1 MAHIALYRE
10 FRPQRFSDVV
20 GQEHITRTLRNALVQ
35 GRLHHAYLLSGPRG
49 TGKTTVARIL
59 AKAVNCLNL
68 RDGEPCNECEPC
80 RRITSGQTMDI
91 IEIDAASNRGIDE
104 IRDLRDKVKYAPVDL
119 KYKVYIIDEV
129 HMLSEPAFNALLK
142 TLEEPPAHVLFVLA
156 TTEKQKLPITILSR
170 CQAFDYHRLSTEE
183 IVKRLQEV
191 CATQG
196 MKASSEALAA
206 MARQADGGMRDALS
220 LLDQVMAYAADGEI
234 TLEMTLAVL
243 GSAPL
248 DQFLRLDGQLAGG
261 DVGGAL
267 LWLDEMVRTG
277 KDLRQLVRDYLAHL
291 RDLLLVKVDS
301 GGQVLNLPPQALAQV
316 REQAAQF
323 TQDRIISAIR
333 LLGQSETEL
342 RLSASP
348 RLLVEV
354 ALIRLAALF
363 TCRDDEARADP
374 VDARPAAPAGSAA
387 QRRSSARGGGAPAT
401 GAAATGQQVAGQ
413 FGSGAQVADT
423 VAPGRQAGDRAA
435 SAGQAAFDPQATD
448 GAESAPGTPGAG
460 PVPGGAAGQPP
471 LGPEADR
478 VAQAW
483 ERVLELVRKHRP
495 STYNLL
501 SNSARIGGLRGSLL
515 YIVATSPVFAQLL
528 RRPQDKAIVEKALE
542 RAGMAGLTVE
552 ILAPDEAQ
560 AKLAGLN
567 TTAPAAPPPAS
578 GGSPGAEGGNPGA
591 AQGGDNPLMDR
602 LRSLFPPDVIHE
614 IEEEDS

>member
-1 MAHIALYRE
+1 VAHIALYRE

-59 AKAVNCLNL
+59 AKAVNCLNPC
-68 RDGEPCNECEPC
+68 DGEPCNECEPC
-80 RRITSGQTMDI
+80 RRITSGQTMDV

-142 TLEEPPAHVLFVLA
+142 TLEEPPPHVLFILA

-183 IVKRLQEV
+183 IVARLREV
-191 CATQG
+191 CSAQG

-206 MARQADGGMRDALS
+206 IARQADGGMRDALS

-248 DQFLRLDGQLAGG
+248 DQFLRLDRQLAGG

-267 LWLDEMVRTG
+267 LWLDEMVRMG
-277 KDLRQLVRDYLAHL
+277 KDLRQLVRDYLAHQ
-291 RDLLLVKVDS
+291 RDLLLVKVDP
-301 GGQVLNLPPQALAQV
+301 GGQVLGLPPQTLAQV

-323 TQDRIISAIR
+323 TQDQIISAIR

-354 ALIRLAALF
+354 ALIRLASLF
-363 TCRDDEARADP
+363 TGRDEEARGGP
-374 VDARPAAPAGSAA
+374 PDARPTAPDGPGPGP
-387 QRRSSARGGGAPAT
+387 RPPARGGGAAEEPTPRVAPAPPVQST
-401 GAAATGQQVAGQ
+401 TAGATAVGGAA
-413 FGSGAQVADT
+413 
-423 VAPGRQAGDRAA
+423 
-435 SAGQAAFDPQATD
+435 
-448 GAESAPGTPGAG
+448 
-460 PVPGGAAGQPP
+460 AAGQPP
-471 LGPEADR
+471 LGPDSDR
-478 VAQAW
+478 VVQAW
-483 ERVLELVRKHRP
+483 ERVLELVRKARP

-501 SNSARIGGLRGSLL
+501 SNSARIGGVRGSLL

-528 RRPQDKAIVEKALE
+528 RRPQDTAIVEKALE
-542 RAGMAGLTVE
+542 RAGLAGMRVE

-560 AKLAGLN
+560 AKLAAIG
-567 TTAPAAPPPAS
+567 PAAPAS
-578 GGSPGAEGGNPGA
+578 PQSVPGGGPGA
-591 AQGGDNPLMDR
+591 AQGGDSPLMER

-614 IEEEDS
+614 TEEEDS

>member
-59 AKAVNCLNL
+59 AKAVNCLSP

-80 RRITSGQTMDI
+80 RSITSGQTMDV

-104 IRDLRDKVKYAPVDL
+104 IRDLREKVKYAPVDL

-142 TLEEPPAHVLFVLA
+142 TLEEPPPHVLFVLA

-183 IVKRLQEV
+183 IVGRLQEV
-191 CATQG
+191 CAAQG

-248 DQFLRLDGQLAGG
+248 DQFLRLDSQLAAG

-291 RDLLLVKVDS
+291 RDLLLVKVDT
-301 GGQVLNLPPQALAQV
+301 GGQVLGLPPQALAQV
-316 REQAAQF
+316 REQADRF
-323 TQDRIISAIR
+323 TQERLISAIR
-333 LLGQSETEL
+333 LLGQAETEL

-363 TCRDDEARADP
+363 TGRDEEPRGDPADSRPPAPSVPTAQWRPPVSSGGAAAAGATAPAARTAERGEPERLDSGP
-374 VDARPAAPAGSAA
+374 QPAARVAAAPAD
-387 QRRSSARGGGAPAT
+387 RGAPGPGLVSGGA
-401 GAAATGQQVAGQ
+401 
-413 FGSGAQVADT
+413 
-423 VAPGRQAGDRAA
+423 
-435 SAGQAAFDPQATD
+435 
-448 GAESAPGTPGAG
+448 
-460 PVPGGAAGQPP
+460 AAGQPP
-471 LGPEADR
+471 LGPESDR
-478 VAQAW
+478 VMQAW
-483 ERVLELVRKHRP
+483 ERVLELVRKARP

-501 SNSARIGGLRGSLL
+501 STSARIGGLRGSLL
-515 YIVATSPVFAQLL
+515 YIVANSPVFAQLL
-528 RRPQDKAIVEKALE
+528 RRPQDTAILEKALE
-542 RAGMAGLTVE
+542 RAGLAGLRVE

-560 AKLAGLN
+560 AKLAGLGQA
-567 TTAPAAPPPAS
+567 TPAAPPQGA
-578 GGSPGAEGGNPGA
+578 GCAPGE
-591 AQGGDNPLMDR
+591 AQGGDNPLMER